1 MGIQLKIG
9 NDIDLDDEVMED
21 ATVAKVKIER
31 LQSTIIKSCISSTLA
46 DNNHNN
52 NNNNNTVIIITIT
65 ITITI
70 IIIIIQKN
78 QH

>member
-52 NNNNNTVIIITIT
+52 NNTVIITIT

-70 IIIIIQKN
+70 IIIIQKN

>member
-52 NNNNNTVIIITIT
+52 NNNNNNNSEKSTLTMSVSAYLEKV
-65 ITITI
+65 
-70 IIIIIQKN
+70 KN
-78 QH
+78 